1 MPAAQ
6 RYSKKREA
14 ILSLLRMTASH
25 PSAEWI
31 YLQMKQ
37 QYPDIS
43 LGTVYR
49 NLSQFKEQGEIICVA
64 TVNGVERFD
73 ANVEPHVHFICQS
86 CGRVQDLHQMEIP
99 AGLSLAAARETGAK
113 VDQCWLTFHGAC
125 AECKNLQ
132 KQ

>member
-1 MPAAQ
+1 MPTTQ

-14 ILSLLRMTASH
+14 ILSLLRTTNSH

-31 YLQMKQ
+31 HLQIKQ

-49 NLSQFKEQGEIICVA
+49 NLSQFKEQGDIICVA

-86 CGRVQDLHQMEIP
+86 CGRVLDLHQTEIP
-99 AGLSLAAARETGAK
+99 EGLCLAAARETGAQ

-125 AECKNLQ
+125 ADCKTIQ

>member
-1 MPAAQ
+1 MPAVQ

-14 ILSLLRMTASH
+14 ILSLLRMTPNH
-25 PSAEWI
+25 PSAEQI
-31 YLQMKQ
+31 YQQMKL

-73 ANVEPHVHFICQS
+73 ANVDPHVHFICQS

-99 AGLSLAAARETGAK
+99 AGLCLTAARETGARI
-113 VDQCWLTFHGAC
+113 DQCWLTFHGEC
-125 AECKNLQ
+125 AECKIIQ

>member
-14 ILSLLRMTASH
+14 ILSLMKMTDSH

-49 NLSQFKEQGEIICVA
+49 NLSQFKDQGTIISVA

-73 ANVEPHVHFICQS
+73 ANVEPHVHFICQC
-86 CGRVQDLHQMEIP
+86 CGKVQDLHQMEIP
-99 AGLSLAAARETGAK
+99 PGLCLTAARQSGAK
-113 VDQCWLTFHGAC
+113 VDQCWLTFYGAC
-125 AECKNLQ
+125 SDCKNQQ